1 MLGVFAS
8 AAAEKAAELA
18 KINELKKGKS
28 QEQKRVIDFFFSQE
42 KDGCLSKNSSN
53 YTMEEYQRLVLDKC
67 KALNIKEKAMNKIG
81 LDYSQIQ
88 EIPPVFLSA
97 YRFDDD
103 CVVKIANGQAVSNQY
118 SVSLIFFSATQIYTY
133 QYIFDMMSDNTW
145 EFTKDFFYSDITC
158 FSTSKMV
165 KEKID
170 ITISKGCLKK
180 GAENITKNNYVVD
193 VLEIIVPGATYS
205 FSKRDSET
213 VEQSI
218 QAAKAMIR
226 EKKHSV

>member
-1 MLGVFAS
+1 MAGSITSL
-8 AAAEKAAELA
+8 AAEKAAEA
-18 KINELKKGKS
+18 ARINTLKKGKN
-28 QEQKRVIDFFFSQE
+28 QEQKRVIDFFYSP
-42 KDGCLSKNSSN
+42 DDGGCLKKQSSN
-53 YTMEEYQRLVLDKC
+53 YTMEEYQKLVMDKC
-67 KALNIKEKAMNKIG
+67 KSLNLQQRAMNKIG

-97 YRFDDD
+97 YHYNDE
-103 CVVKIANGQAVSNQY
+103 CAVKIANHQAVSNLY

-145 EFTKDFFYSDITC
+145 EYTKDFFYSDVTC
-158 FSTSKMV
+158 FSTSTMV

-170 ITISKGCLKK
+170 INITKGCLKK
-180 GAENITKNNYVVD
+180 GTESVSKNNYVVD
-193 VLEIIVPGATYS
+193 TLEIIVPGATYS
-205 FSKRDSET
+205 FAKRDSAT

-226 EKKHSV
+226 EKKHSI